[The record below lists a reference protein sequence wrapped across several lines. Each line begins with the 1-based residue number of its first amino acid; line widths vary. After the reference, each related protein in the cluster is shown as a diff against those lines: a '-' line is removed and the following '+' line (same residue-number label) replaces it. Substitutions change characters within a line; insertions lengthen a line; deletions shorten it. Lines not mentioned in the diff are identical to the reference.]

1 MSRHQFFESN
11 GRYREE
17 HRASRPTPVT
27 DGLQL
32 TALKPTFAGC
42 STIGTVIVYETEDSD
57 FANSAI
63 DELKKANIDCYRT
76 GGSLHLGQSD
86 PTVCIHVRDGADV
99 RKANEV
105 LIRHGA
111 VVERPLRLPSG
122 WVAWTSIA
130 AGFLI
135 LAFVLAWLLK

>member
-1 MSRHQFFESN
+1 MADPAFCN
-11 GRYREE
+11 
-17 HRASRPTPVT
+17 RPTPVT
-27 DGLQL
+27 DGFYM
-32 TALKPTFAGC
+32 TAIKPTFADY
-42 STIGTVIVYETEDSD
+42 SSITSVVVYETEDSE
-57 FANSAI
+57 FADSAI
-63 DELKKANIDCYRT
+63 DALKKANIDCYRT

-86 PTVCIHVRDGADV
+86 PTFCIHVRDGTDL

-130 AGFLI
+130 SGFLL
-135 LAFVLAWLLK
+135 LALILAWLLK